1 MRYAPVRRPPLWS
14 DHLRR
19 WHKWRI
25 YGQKLARRSA
35 PLSRLNRWEFHWPWP
50 MRSTFASS
58 APRRRKVA
66 SLRVVRGLSR
76 GWARG
81 PGLGGS
87 LAEFQGHKE
96 PASRMDQVVFAL
108 RPPGQQVEMLAE
120 MLEVLKAPF
129 DQMPAR
135 SRALGF
141 DANRGR
147 ETESGCSARPA
158 RWQEPFEA

>member
-1 MRYAPVRRPPLWS
+1 MEDIRTEAA
-14 DHLRR
+14 
-19 WHKWRI
+19 
-25 YGQKLARRSA
+25 QKKRSA
-35 PLSRLNRWEFHWPWP
+35 FPLESMGIPVALAK
-50 MRSTFASS
+50 RSTFASL
-58 APRRRKVA
+58 APRRRKGA

-87 LAEFQGHKE
+87 LAEFQGHNE
-96 PASRMDQVVFAL
+96 PASRMDQMVFAL

-147 ETESGCSARPA
+147 ERESGCCARPA
-158 RWQEPFEA
+158 RWQEPREA